1 MLILYDMKGNYPAT
15 HEIQARL
22 RNCKST
28 IHHWWK
34 RCIQESPLYTLGVIL
49 QPQYRTELF
58 SAWANTYGQEII
70 TEAREKATTFWVEYQ
85 RASKKNPQQPPS
97 SRSCEKKKSNSTEPI
112 SILTSKLHALTIA
125 PARPPDQ
132 LTDYLFSDLRFEV
145 QKLESHDYKIPF
157 LLGWWYQ
164 QRPRWPELTLL
175 AIEILSIAAMS
186 DDVERIFSGA
196 RRTISW
202 ERSKLGL
209 DKVEAAECLGSW
221 IPLHLDDEV
230 GEDSEEIEED
240 SGECIEEDTE
250 DIEEDSE
257 DEEIDR

>member
-1 MLILYDMKGNYPAT
+1 
-15 HEIQARL
+15 
-22 RNCKST
+22 
-28 IHHWWK
+28 
-34 RCIQESPLYTLGVIL
+34 
-49 QPQYRTELF
+49 
-58 SAWANTYGQEII
+58 
-70 TEAREKATTFWVEYQ
+70 
-85 RASKKNPQQPPS
+85 
-97 SRSCEKKKSNSTEPI
+97 
-112 SILTSKLHALTIA
+112 
-125 PARPPDQ
+125 
-132 LTDYLFSDLRFEV
+132 
-145 QKLESHDYKIPF
+145 
-157 LLGWWYQ
+157 
-164 QRPRWPELTLL
+164 LL

-221 IPLHLDDEV
+221 ISLHLDDEV

-240 SGECIEEDTE
+240 SEECIEEDTEECIEEDTE